1 MVVLEINQLTGY
13 AVNNKDNFMQQMGSN
28 LKRVEM
34 NDNKIILYLD
44 QVDNRWIY
52 PYIILI
58 NADWV
63 GRLKVEA
70 GKFTRTSFLATPHL
84 QSASR

>member
-13 AVNNKDNFMQQMGSN
+13 AVNNKDKFMQQMGSN

-52 PYIILI
+52 PCIILLMQI
-58 NADWV
+58 GLD
-63 GRLKVEA
+63 G
-70 GKFTRTSFLATPHL
+70 
-84 QSASR
+84 